1 MQIIWCLSI
10 STSSPSWLKG
20 KWCLKIT
27 DILSSCRYQ
36 HDDGDNYDDNDD
48 DDDDDDDDDGDDD
61 DNDDATLL
69 VMVAAAAVKA
79 PITKTITIWNGS
91 MSSKY
96 ILCGTEW

>member
-20 KWCLKIT
+20 KWCFKIT
-27 DILSSCRYQ
+27 DILSSCRYP
-36 HDDGDNYDDNDD
+36 HDDGDNYDDN
-48 DDDDDDDDDGDDD
+48 DDDDGDDD

-69 VMVAAAAVKA
+69 MMAAAAAVKA
-79 PITKTITIWNGS
+79 TITKTITIWNGS
-91 MSSKY
+91 ISSKY